1 VEHTT
6 TIPRVR
12 RRLRLVRGMAAGVV
26 AVMLSAGCSSGSG
39 SSSTPITTRPPDT
52 LAPLTPVTSVTAATT
67 ATPPALATL
76 PPVTPAPT
84 TLPPPTLA
92 PTTLPPTT
100 LPPTLPPAPPAPTT
114 TTALVKAGAVILVAN
129 ASGVPGA
136 ALKLNTELRAA
147 GFTTTGA
154 TNASGTETTLDVSK
168 VYVLPGA
175 EAVAQTVAA
184 VMGGLVVAQMPV
196 PAPITNATAALGEAT
211 VLVMLGKDFAGKKP
225 PGL

>member
-39 SSSTPITTRPPDT
+39 SSSTPTTTRPPDT

-84 TLPPPTLA
+84 TLPPPPQA
-92 PTTLPPTT
+92 PTTH
-100 LPPTLPPAPPAPTT
+100 
-114 TTALVKAGAVILVAN
+114 TALVKAGAVILVAN